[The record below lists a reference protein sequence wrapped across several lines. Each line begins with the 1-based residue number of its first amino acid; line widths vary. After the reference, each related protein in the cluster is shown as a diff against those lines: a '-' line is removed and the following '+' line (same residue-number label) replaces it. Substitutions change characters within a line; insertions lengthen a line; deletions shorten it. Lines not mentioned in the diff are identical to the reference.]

1 MVFAGYALIL
11 SWAALC
17 GWGAIEVQNGMSG
30 PYLLSGGWP
39 GFAGNRAGGGNSS
52 GHQLACRRVGLWGF
66 HAGLSDAGAA
76 GLAIARRVAVTGICG
91 SIACAGRVGRAGR
104 IPGLALRHAPQKFG
118 RDQG

>member
-39 GFAGNRAGGGNSS
+39 GFAGETARAAEIHLGISWLVGV
-52 GHQLACRRVGLWGF
+52 LACGVF
-66 HAGLSDAGAA
+66 M
-76 GLAIARRVAVTGICG
+76 LAFPTLGP
-91 SIACAGRVGRAGR
+91 
-104 IPGLALRHAPQKFG
+104 PGWRLRG
-118 RDQG
+118 GWR